1 MIKPEN
7 MQNTQG
13 YGRRTNP
20 RVVVTIAAQVT
31 MAHGELGG
39 TVTNL
44 SVGGVFI
51 HCTAKVKVPCPV
63 VVQLSMADGESPRL
77 LSLSGTVVHTR
88 DTGMGV
94 KFDTLIPMALKRLLK
109 VVTGVYSLNAR

>member
-1 MIKPEN
+1 MIKPEDT
-7 MQNTQG
+7 QSTQG

-20 RVVVTIAAQVT
+20 RVTVAMAAQVT

-51 HCTAKVKVPCPV
+51 HCTAKVNIPCPV
-63 VVQLSMADGESPRL
+63 VVQLSMSDGESPRL
-77 LSLSGTVVHTR
+77 LSLSGTVVRTR
-88 DTGMGV
+88 DAGMGV
-94 KFDTLIPMALKRLLK
+94 KFDTLTPVALKRLLK
-109 VVTGVYSLNAR
+109 VVTNAYSLGVR